1 MNSSLLY
8 RVKLIN
14 ISMFFF
20 KSENTIV
27 KYIRVEISY
36 LIEKQSLLLKHKALS
51 LRILKTRN
59 EIKTEC

>member
-27 KYIRVEISY
+27 KYIPDEISY
-36 LIEKQSLLLKHKALS
+36 LIEKQSLLLKH
-51 LRILKTRN
+51 
-59 EIKTEC
+59 